1 MFEESI
7 NVLRKLKELQN
18 FKHKLNDVS
27 ELEDKSDE

>member
-7 NVLRKLKELQN
+7 NVLRKVKDLQN
-18 FKHKLNDVS
+18 FKYKLNDVS